1 MGFIIPLIMKNCF
14 FSSSF
19 CKKYY
24 SNPCNYFYFF
34 WKTNLTAYMCWA
46 TDFFLLLFSSQC
58 VIHLFYWFASVFSL
72 KQKKAFHN
80 KSNILM
86 SLIANYLPEI
96 NVHSWKLP
104 TILSLKKNELFYW
117 SPPPIY
123 QTAWW
128 KNAIFSNSQ
137 TIKVNNDITFK
148 CHSCT
153 SSFFWLDLTFS
164 FHVFNHNF
172 LP

>member
-1 MGFIIPLIMKNCF
+1 MRCWDKLNLKMGFIIPLIMKNFF

-104 TILSLKKNELFYW
+104 TILSLKKKNYFTEVH
-117 SPPPIY
+117 PPY
-123 QTAWW
+123 
-128 KNAIFSNSQ
+128 
-137 TIKVNNDITFK
+137 IKRLGGKMLYLVTVK
-148 CHSCT
+148 Q
-153 SSFFWLDLTFS
+153 
-164 FHVFNHNF
+164 
-172 LP
+172 